1 MNQKRRTRNKKKRA
15 ANATQN
21 RVKNG
26 QFGAQLA
33 AMSAMTK

>member
-1 MNQKRRTRNKKKRA
+1 MNQKRRVRNKKRA
-15 ANATQN
+15 ANAAQN

-26 QFGAQLA
+26 QFGTQLA